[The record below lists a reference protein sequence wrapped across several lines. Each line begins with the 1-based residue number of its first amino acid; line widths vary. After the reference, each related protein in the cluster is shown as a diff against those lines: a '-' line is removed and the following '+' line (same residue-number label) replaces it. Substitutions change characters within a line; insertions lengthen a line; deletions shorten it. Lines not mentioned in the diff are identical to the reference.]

1 MSPYIAYYANQAGG
15 GTVDRYTN
23 FGRVF
28 VGSPYHRGHG
38 IGAFLGGVFRRILPY
53 LGSGAR
59 AVGKEALNAGINVV
73 GYVVTNGKPLKLTG
87 RGSAKTSKTRKN
99 KKKRPAAYKKSKK
112 SELDLFTISPTQ
124 TSIENSQFVYYNP
137 VSTLS
142 DDAPIEFIVPGHGEE
157 YIDLA
162 HTMIKVRARILKPE
176 GTAALDDS
184 VGPVNNFL
192 HSMFNQVDVYFNQKV
207 VTPPNNLY
215 AYRAYIETLLNYGT
229 DAKSS
234 HLGMSL
240 WATDSYGA
248 MDSTAV
254 AAGDARTN
262 NGLAARQAFTKGGKT
277 FDLLGHLHCDVF
289 NQDKFLM
296 NDVELRVRLIRAK
309 DAYCLIDD
317 SALRYKVHIEE
328 ASLIVRRVKLSPGI
342 LIAHAKMLAKTTA
355 KYPLTRVEVKSFVLH
370 RGIMGE
376 TIDNAILGKVPKR
389 IILGFVE
396 NASFNGSRK
405 KNPFNFQNFGINFLC
420 LNVDGR
426 QVPTKP
432 LQPSFISA
440 VCLDVEAF
448 NTLFSV
454 RFHGATEKN
463 INCVFYAEYDNLLE
477 INSTRQVI
485 VDYSG

>member
-15 GTVDRYTN
+15 GTVDRYSD

-28 VGSPYHRGHG
+28 VGSPYQRGHG
-38 IGAFLGGVFRRILPY
+38 IGAFLGGLFRRILPY
-53 LGSGAR
+53 LGSAAR
-59 AVGKEALNAGINVV
+59 AVGKEALNA
-73 GYVVTNGKPLKLTG
+73 
-87 RGSAKTSKTRKN
+87 
-99 KKKRPAAYKKSKK
+99 
-112 SELDLFTISPTQ
+112 
-124 TSIENSQFVYYNP
+124 
-137 VSTLS
+137 
-142 DDAPIEFIVPGHGEE
+142 E

-162 HTMIKVRARILKPE
+162 HTMIKVRARILKPDGSAVLE
-176 GTAALDDS
+176 DS

-215 AYRAYIETLLNYGT
+215 AYRAYIETLLHYGT

-254 AAGDARTN
+254 AAGDARNN
-262 NGLAARQAFTKGGKT
+262 NGLVLRQAFTKGGKA

-296 NDVELRVRLIRAK
+296 NGVELRVRLIRAK
-309 DAYCLIDD
+309 DDFCLMDD
-317 SALRYKVHIEE
+317 SALNYKLRIVE
-328 ASLIVRRVKLSPGI
+328 ASLIDRRVKLSPGI
-342 LIAHAKMLAKTTA
+342 LIAHAKTLAKITA
-355 KYPLTRVEVKSFVLH
+355 KYPLTRL
-370 RGIMGE
+370 
-376 TIDNAILGKVPKR
+376 PKR

-432 LQPSFISA
+432 LQPSFTSG

-448 NTLFSV
+448 NTLFAEQNV
-454 RFHGATEKN
+454 
-463 INCVFYAEYDNLLE
+463 NCLLYAEYDNLLE
-477 INSTRQVI
+477 IDCTRQVI

>member
-1 MSPYIAYYANQAGG
+1 MSPYITYYANQAGG
-15 GTVDRYTN
+15 RTVDRYSD

-28 VGSPYHRGHG
+28 VGSPYQRGHG
-38 IGAFLGGVFRRILPY
+38 IGAFLGGLFRRILPY
-53 LGSGAR
+53 LGSAAR
-59 AVGKEALNAGINVV
+59 AVGKEALNAG
-73 GYVVTNGKPLKLTG
+73 
-87 RGSAKTSKTRKN
+87 
-99 KKKRPAAYKKSKK
+99 
-112 SELDLFTISPTQ
+112 
-124 TSIENSQFVYYNP
+124 
-137 VSTLS
+137 
-142 DDAPIEFIVPGHGEE
+142 HGEE

-162 HTMIKVRARILKPE
+162 HIMIKVRARILKPDGSAVLE
-176 GTAALDDS
+176 DS

-254 AAGDARTN
+254 AAGDARN
-262 NGLAARQAFTKGGKT
+262 NNRLAARQAFTKDGKA

-296 NDVELRVRLIRAK
+296 NGVELRVRLIRAK
-309 DAYCLIDD
+309 DDFCLMDD
-317 SALRYKVHIEE
+317 SALNYKLRIVE

-342 LIAHAKMLAKTTA
+342 LIAHAKTL
-355 KYPLTRVEVKSFVLH
+355 
-370 RGIMGE
+370 
-376 TIDNAILGKVPKR
+376 
-389 IILGFVE
+389 
-396 NASFNGSRK
+396 
-405 KNPFNFQNFGINFLC
+405 FQRLEEEESLQLSKFWDKLVC

-432 LQPSFISA
+432 LQPSFTSG
-440 VCLDVEAF
+440 VCLDVEAY
-448 NTLFSV
+448 NTLFAADENG
-454 RFHGATEKN
+454 RLLNG
-463 INCVFYAEYDNLLE
+463 CAE
-477 INSTRQVI
+477 
-485 VDYSG
+485 

>member
-1 MSPYIAYYANQAGG
+1 
-15 GTVDRYTN
+15 
-23 FGRVF
+23 
-28 VGSPYHRGHG
+28 
-38 IGAFLGGVFRRILPY
+38 
-53 LGSGAR
+53 
-59 AVGKEALNAGINVV
+59 
-73 GYVVTNGKPLKLTG
+73 
-87 RGSAKTSKTRKN
+87 
-99 KKKRPAAYKKSKK
+99 
-112 SELDLFTISPTQ
+112 
-124 TSIENSQFVYYNP
+124 
-137 VSTLS
+137 
-142 DDAPIEFIVPGHGEE
+142 
-157 YIDLA
+157 
-162 HTMIKVRARILKPE
+162 MIKVRARILKPDGSAVLE
-176 GTAALDDS
+176 DS

-215 AYRAYIETLLNYGT
+215 AYRAYIEILLNYGT

-248 MDSTAV
+248 MDSTVV
-254 AAGDARTN
+254 AAGDARNN
-262 NGLAARQAFTKGGKT
+262 NGLVSRQAFTNGGKA

-296 NDVELRVRLIRAK
+296 NGVELRVRLIRAK
-309 DAYCLIDD
+309 DDFCLMDD
-317 SALRYKVHIEE
+317 SALNYKLRIVE

-342 LIAHAKMLAKTTA
+342 LIAHAKTL
-355 KYPLTRVEVKSFVLH
+355 L
-370 RGIMGE
+370 
-376 TIDNAILGKVPKR
+376 PKR

-396 NASFNGSRK
+396 NASFNDSRK

-432 LQPSFISA
+432 LQPSFTSG

-448 NTLFSV
+448 NTLF
-454 RFHGATEKN
+454 
-463 INCVFYAEYDNLLE
+463 AEID
-477 INSTRQVI
+477 STRQVI

>member
-1 MSPYIAYYANQAGG
+1 MS
-15 GTVDRYTN
+15 
-23 FGRVF
+23 
-28 VGSPYHRGHG
+28 
-38 IGAFLGGVFRRILPY
+38 FLHSHSSECV
-53 LGSGAR
+53 
-59 AVGKEALNAGINVV
+59 
-73 GYVVTNGKPLKLTG
+73 
-87 RGSAKTSKTRKN
+87 
-99 KKKRPAAYKKSKK
+99 K
-112 SELDLFTISPTQ
+112 SELDLFTIPPTQ

-162 HTMIKVRARILKPE
+162 HTMIKIRAKILRPD
-176 GTAALDDS
+176 GTAAVEDS

-215 AYRAYIETLLNYGT
+215 AYRAYIETLLNYGE

-234 HLGMSL
+234 HLGMAL
-240 WATDSYGA
+240 WSTDTSGA
-248 MDSTAV
+248 MDTAAV
-254 AAGDARTN
+254 VGADVKKN
-262 NGLAARQAFTKGGKT
+262 KGLISRQVFTKGGRP

-296 NDVELRVRLIRAK
+296 NGVELRVRLIRAK
-309 DAYCLIDD
+309 DEYCLMDD
-317 SALRYKVHIEE
+317 TTLNYKVNIME

-342 LIAHAKMLAKTTA
+342 LIAHAKTLAKTTA

-370 RGIMGE
+370 NGIMGE
-376 TIDNAILGKVPKR
+376 TIDNAILGQLPKR
-389 IILGFVE
+389 IILGFVD
-396 NASFNGSRK
+396 NASFNGARK

-432 LQPSFISA
+432 LQPSFTSDG
-440 VCLDVEAF
+440 CLDVEAF
-448 NTLFSV
+448 NTLFAGTGTHFSDHGNNISRLAYSDGFCLFAFDLTPDLSASSAGHWNLVQSGSV
-454 RFHGATEKN
+454 RIEVRFNKATEQN
-463 INCVFYAEYDNLLE
+463 VNCLLYAEYDNLLE
-477 INSTRQVI
+477 IDSTRQVI